1 MFNFFPGKKG
11 EGIRSPAPGDYN
23 QYDSNTG
30 LYTFS
35 HYMPELQSILTRQRA
50 LGLIY
55 IDASELS
62 KIEADYGHAIY
73 NQILRDL
80 VHSIQ
85 GLRGHLIREDD
96 ILAARHPQDELF
108 LLFLSGQR
116 PEYTSFLKMENL
128 QQVIERFVHSLNA
141 RVFQITYP
149 YTKRILK
156 ADIGYAY
163 TMSNPLLSTE
173 RMVYRLIEKAR
184 GVANFNGQRF
194 IYQIGEALKE
204 IIMEENIETMYQPIV
219 DLSDGKIFAYE
230 ALSRGPKGSAME
242 SPLVLFSVAE
252 TAQMSFELDRLCR
265 KKAIQ
270 NAKGLHSPQK
280 LFINTFPTT
289 LHDPEFK
296 GEYLHKLLQE
306 SDFSGNNIVFEITER
321 FAIENYALFQQEQS
335 YYSSL
340 GFDLAV
346 DDIGTGYGSLEA
358 IANLKPQFVK
368 VDISIIRGIHEN
380 PVKVELLKAIR
391 DIGLKVNAKVV
402 AEGIEVAEELRVV
415 RELGIH
421 YGQGFLL
428 AKPQPKLREPDAII
442 DVKL

>member
-1 MFNFFPGKKG
+1 MFNFFPGKKDG
-11 EGIRSPAPGDYN
+11 GLKTPTSADYHH
-23 QYDSNTG
+23 YDANTG

-35 HYMPELQSILTRQRA
+35 HYMPELQKILTQQRA

-62 KIEADYGHAIY
+62 KIEADYGHSVY
-73 NQILRDL
+73 NQILKD
-80 VHSIQ
+80 VIHSIQ
-85 GLRGHLIREDD
+85 SLRGHLIREDD

-108 LLFLSGQR
+108 LIFLSGQR
-116 PEYTSFLKMENL
+116 PEYTSFLKMDNL

-173 RMVYRLIEKAR
+173 RMVYRLIERAR

-194 IYQIGEALKE
+194 LYQIGEALKE
-204 IIMEENIETMYQPIV
+204 IIMEESIDTLYQPIV
-219 DLSDGKIFAYE
+219 DLTDGKIFAYE

-265 KKAIQ
+265 KKAIV
-270 NAKGLHSPQK
+270 NAKGMAPGQK

-296 GEYLHKLLQE
+296 GEYLHKLLEQ
-306 SDFSGNNIVFEITER
+306 SKFVGTNIVFEITER

-335 YYSSL
+335 YYSGL

-368 VDISIIRGIHEN
+368 VDISIIRGIHDN
-380 PVKVELLKAIR
+380 PVKRELLKAIR
-391 DIGLKVNAKVV
+391 DIGKKVNAKVV
-402 AEGIEVAEELRVV
+402 AEGIEVQEELNVV
-415 RELGIH
+415 RELGIDF
-421 YGQGFLL
+421 GQGFLL
-428 AKPQPKLREPDAII
+428 AKPQAKLREPDTLI
-442 DVKL
+442 KLG